1 MSKTV
6 EVWTNDPEK
15 KMATL
20 TISGEVL
27 PESTSEG
34 DSAKPAKSSDCGS

>member
-20 TISGEVL
+20 TISGEVV
-27 PESTSEG
+27 PESAEG
-34 DSAKPAKSSDCGS
+34 GTTGKSAADCSGN